1 MDLRWINSKLLK
13 GILSIII
20 ITVTIIIAT
29 TLYFAVNYPMSYKN
43 SINIYSKQFNVDP
56 YLVAAIINVESSYD
70 KTAISNKEARGLM
83 QISPTTGQ
91 WAAGDLSI
99 EDFSLDLLFEPE
111 INIMVGTWYLNM
123 LSKEFDNNIQLVL
136 AAYNGGSGNV
146 TKWLENDE
154 YCEDGI
160 SLKKIP
166 FKETRDYVEKVLKN
180 YKVYK
185 TLYRDEFDKPS
196 TQEESHFIVMIQ
208 NIKKILKGLLIYK

>member
-1 MDLRWINSKLLK
+1 MRWINSNLLK
-13 GILSIII
+13 GILIIII
-20 ITVTIIIAT
+20 ITATIIIGT
-29 TLYFAVNYPMSYKN
+29 NLYFAVNYPMSYRN

-91 WAAGDLSI
+91 WAAEDLSI
-99 EDFSLDLLFEPE
+99 EDFSLDLLLEPE
-111 INIMVGTWYLNM
+111 INIMIGTWYLNM
-123 LSKEFDNNIQLVL
+123 LSDEFDHNIQLIL

-146 TKWLENDE
+146 RKWLENDE

-160 SLKKIP
+160 YLKKIP

-185 TLYRDEFDKPS
+185 ILYRDEFDRLS
-196 TQEESHFIVMIQ
+196 TKEESYFIVMIH
-208 NIKKILKGLLIYK
+208 NFKKIVKGLLIYK

>member
-1 MDLRWINSKLLK
+1 MRWINNKFLK
-13 GILSIII
+13 EIVTIIIII
-20 ITVTIIIAT
+20 ITIIVGT
-29 TLYFAVNYPMSYKN
+29 NLYFTVNYPISYTN

-91 WAAGDLSI
+91 WAAEDLSI

-111 INIMVGTWYLNM
+111 INIMIGTWYLNI
-123 LSKEFDNNIQLVL
+123 LSNEFDHNIQLIL

-154 YCEDGI
+154 YCEDGVY
-160 SLKKIP
+160 LKKIP
-166 FKETRDYVEKVLKN
+166 FEETRDYVEKVLKN
-180 YKVYK
+180 YKIYK
-185 TLYRDEFDKPS
+185 ILYRDEFDKLS
-196 TQEESHFIVMIQ
+196 TKEESYFILMIH
-208 NIKKILKGLLIYK
+208 NFKKIIRGLLIYK

>member
-1 MDLRWINSKLLK
+1 MRWINSNLLK
-13 GILSIII
+13 GILIIII
-20 ITVTIIIAT
+20 ITATIIIGT
-29 TLYFAVNYPMSYKN
+29 NLYFAINYPMSYRN

-91 WAAGDLSI
+91 WAAEDLSI

-111 INIMVGTWYLNM
+111 INIMIGTWYLNM
-123 LSKEFDNNIQLVL
+123 LSDEFDHNIQLIL

-146 TKWLENDE
+146 RKWLENDE

-160 SLKKIP
+160 YLKKIP

-185 TLYRDEFDKPS
+185 ILYRDEFDRLS
-196 TQEESHFIVMIQ
+196 TKEESYFIVMIH
-208 NIKKILKGLLIYK
+208 NFKKIVKGLLIYK

>member
-1 MDLRWINSKLLK
+1 MRWINSNLLK
-13 GILSIII
+13 GILIIII
-20 ITVTIIIAT
+20 ITATIIIGT
-29 TLYFAVNYPMSYKN
+29 NLYFVVNYPMSYKN

-91 WAAGDLSI
+91 WAAEDLSI

-111 INIMVGTWYLNM
+111 INIMIGTWYLNM
-123 LSKEFDNNIQLVL
+123 LSDEFDHNIQLIL

-146 TKWLENDE
+146 RKWLENDE

-160 SLKKIP
+160 YLKKIP

-185 TLYRDEFDKPS
+185 ILYRDEFDRLS
-196 TQEESHFIVMIQ
+196 TKEESYFIVMIH
-208 NIKKILKGLLIYK
+208 NFKKIVKGLLIYK

>member
-1 MDLRWINSKLLK
+1 MRWINSKFLK
-13 GILSIII
+13 GIVTIII
-20 ITVTIIIAT
+20 ITIIIIIST
-29 TLYFAVNYPMSYKN
+29 NLYFVVNYPMSYKN

-91 WAAGDLSI
+91 WAAEDLSI

-111 INIMVGTWYLNM
+111 INIMIGTWYLNM
-123 LSKEFDNNIQLVL
+123 LSDEFDHNIQLIL

-146 TKWLENDE
+146 RKWLENDE

-160 SLKKIP
+160 YLKKIP

-185 TLYRDEFDKPS
+185 ILYRDEFDRLS
-196 TQEESHFIVMIQ
+196 TKEESYFIVMIH
-208 NIKKILKGLLIYK
+208 NFKKIVKGLLIYK

>member
-1 MDLRWINSKLLK
+1 MRWINSKFLK
-13 GILSIII
+13 GILIIII
-20 ITVTIIIAT
+20 ITATIIIGT
-29 TLYFAVNYPMSYKN
+29 NLYFAVNYPMSYRN

-91 WAAGDLSI
+91 WAAEDLSI

-111 INIMVGTWYLNM
+111 INIMIGTWYLNM
-123 LSKEFDNNIQLVL
+123 LSDEFDHNIQLIL

-146 TKWLENDE
+146 RKWLENDE

-160 SLKKIP
+160 YLKKIP

-185 TLYRDEFDKPS
+185 ILYRDEFDRLS
-196 TQEESHFIVMIQ
+196 TKEESYFIVMIH
-208 NIKKILKGLLIYK
+208 NFKKIVKGLLIYK

>member
-1 MDLRWINSKLLK
+1 
-13 GILSIII
+13 
-20 ITVTIIIAT
+20 
-29 TLYFAVNYPMSYKN
+29 MSYRN

-91 WAAGDLSI
+91 WAAEDLSI

-111 INIMVGTWYLNM
+111 INIMIGTWYLNM
-123 LSKEFDNNIQLVL
+123 LSDEFDHNIQLIL

-146 TKWLENDE
+146 RKWLENDE

-160 SLKKIP
+160 YLKKIP

-185 TLYRDEFDKPS
+185 ILYRDEFDRLS
-196 TQEESHFIVMIQ
+196 TKEESYFIVMIH
-208 NIKKILKGLLIYK
+208 NFKKIVKGLLIYK